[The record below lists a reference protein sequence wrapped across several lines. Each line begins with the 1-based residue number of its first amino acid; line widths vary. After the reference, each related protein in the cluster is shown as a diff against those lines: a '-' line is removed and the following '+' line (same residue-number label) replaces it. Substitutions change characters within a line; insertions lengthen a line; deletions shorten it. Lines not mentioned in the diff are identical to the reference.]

1 MLQPTRALASDSL
14 LGPPSARLRSWR
26 RPWRGNLRHLCSR
39 SAIRWRS
46 ARQIREAN
54 VPLICQCQNLDHV
67 RVAIDAAAAVVVA
80 QGAEAGGHGALRGTL
95 SFVPE
100 VADFVAARSPE
111 TLLLAAGGIADGRG
125 LAAALTLGADGV
137 LMGTRLWASSEAL
150 VHPRHHEALLA
161 TNGDGTIRTRVPDIA
176 RGLAWPAEFTAR
188 ARKNA
193 FIDRWEGRED
203 DLPHRLPRSGRPIA
217 RHGWRAMRT
226 TRVSSSARLPG

>member
-1 MLQPTRALASDSL
+1 VAVGDDQVRPGCIGVGR
-14 LGPPSARLRSWR
+14 PKFSA
-26 RPWRGNLRHLCSR
+26 
-39 SAIRWRS
+39 
-46 ARQIREAN
+46 
-54 VPLICQCQNLDHV
+54 CQNLDHV
-67 RVAIDAAAAVVVA
+67 RVAIDAGAAVVVA
-80 QGAEAGGHGALRGTL
+80 QAAEAGGHGALRGTL

-161 TNGDGTIRTRVPDIA
+161 TNGDGTIRTRVPDIR
-176 RGLAWPAEFTAR
+176 RGWAWPAEFTAR

-203 DLPHRLPRSGRPIA
+203 ELAASAATIGPAYRQAWMEGDADNAGVFFGEAAGLIHEVELAAIIIQRVVA
-217 RHGWRAMRT
+217 DADRT
-226 TRVSSSARLPG
+226 LNATAASCR